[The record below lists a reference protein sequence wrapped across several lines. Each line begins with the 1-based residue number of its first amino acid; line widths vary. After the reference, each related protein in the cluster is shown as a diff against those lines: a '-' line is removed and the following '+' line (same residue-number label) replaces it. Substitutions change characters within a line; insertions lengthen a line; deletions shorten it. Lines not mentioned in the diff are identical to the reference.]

1 MEFIETKKITNN
13 IAKITLTN
21 GKKYNPLSLDVL
33 RHLNGEFN
41 DLSNDSNVKA
51 IIIS

>member
-21 GKKYNPLSLDVL
+21 GKKYNPLSLNVL
-33 RHLNGEFN
+33 RHLNSAVSYTHLTLPTIV
-41 DLSNDSNVKA
+41 DV
-51 IIIS
+51 